1 MSELINQILEQI
13 QKESK
18 KNPLTD
24 LELSKL
30 LNCERAYVTKV
41 RKKYKVP
48 SRNER
53 YKRYLMES
61 LHESRSSNEPLNE
74 DQMIKL
80 LNEKGYTLTRYMSK
94 ELLKDFI
101 KDKSKRAGNPQIIEK
116 EGFEELIGID
126 ESLKNAVRLA
136 KSSIVFPGKGLPTL
150 LIGERGVGKWTIAKL
165 MYLYGKSVGKFLE
178 TMEFQEIHCA
188 DYSEQFDE
196 LKKLLENYLMKS
208 ARESNHRQPQ
218 FLLLE
223 EVDMIP
229 TSCKDVLLGY
239 LEEYNNTANDG
250 LEQVF
255 LVGTTIKSYDQSQ
268 ENRLL
273 SSFPIKIPIPNLEN
287 RSIEERLELVTAY
300 LKKQSLKLD
309 KSIVI
314 SKDALTAFLLYQ
326 PKGNIKGLHMD
337 LQMSLARSF
346 TSGLVL
352 KNNDLYVDLES
363 VGEEVKEGFLRGNAY
378 RETTHRMI
386 PAQGLRID
394 RKMEANTKKS
404 KGEAFTINNPFLI
417 HYESEK
423 NQDKNF
429 SYEETEPALS
439 VPQIGIL
446 VITHGNYGLKMV
458 EMALQLMGSIHA
470 KIKTIEMPLEKEI
483 DDIYDESVE
492 WVKELDQGKG
502 VLIMVDMG
510 SLNALTH
517 MITQETGVPIVGVD
531 RIDILLLMEAIRL
544 CSRPGM
550 TLPELRRLLT
560 DLKNGNFV
568 GPEYRK
574 QGFPIKKMIITT
586 CITGEGSAMF
596 LKQQLEK
603 SLKNLDVEI
612 LAMGV
617 FSTQGLFE
625 KVVQLKKTYDI
636 LFITGTVDPKVP
648 DIEFIFFDE
657 VMKKETIEKMKRKYV
672 SFKSKDPL
680 LKIDRNILFVNKKFK
695 EKMDVVT
702 FLCNKV
708 VEQGYTNKRYLDSV
722 LERMA
727 LAPLNMLDGSE
738 KGIVVI
744 HTASFDDVL
753 KTGLAVLTLEEP
765 IFWDQIW
772 VDVIFVLLVKDSS
785 IQIPMEFHTS
795 IVTNETVMT
804 NIRTARNKNELYEL
818 LFHRETT

>member
-13 QKESK
+13 QKESRT
-18 KNPLTD
+18 NPLTD

-41 RKKYKVP
+41 RKKHKIS

-53 YKRYLMES
+53 YKRYLMET
-61 LHESRSSNEPLNE
+61 LEELRLPYEQTNE
-74 DQMIKL
+74 DQLIKI
-80 LNEKGYTLTRYMSK
+80 LNQNGFTLTRYMSK
-94 ELLKDFI
+94 ELLKDLH
-101 KDKSKRAGNPQIIEK
+101 KTKSKKVKNAQALEE
-116 EGFEELIGID
+116 EGFEELIGIGD
-126 ESLKNAVRLA
+126 SLKNVVRLA
-136 KSSIVFPGKGLPTL
+136 KSSIIFPGKGLPTL
-150 LIGERGVGKWTIAKL
+150 LVGERGVGKWTIAKL

-178 TMEFQEIHCA
+178 TMEFHEIHCG
-188 DYSEQFDE
+188 DYSEQSEE
-196 LKKLLENYLMKS
+196 LRRLLESYLIKNTS
-208 ARESNHRQPQ
+208 EPNPRRPQ

-223 EVDMIP
+223 EVDLIP
-229 TSCKDVLLGY
+229 TSCKEVLLGY
-239 LEEYNNTANDG
+239 LEEYNNTVDDG

-287 RSIEERLELVTAY
+287 RSIKERLELVVAF
-300 LKKQSLKLD
+300 LKKQSTKLD

-352 KNNDLYVDLES
+352 KNDDLYVDLES
-363 VGEEVKEGFLRGNAY
+363 VGEEVKEGFLLGKAN
-378 RETTHRMI
+378 RETTHQMI
-386 PAQGLRID
+386 PAQGIRID
-394 RKMEANTKKS
+394 RKVETSTKKPKEES
-404 KGEAFTINNPFLI
+404 ATTSVPDLI
-417 HYESEK
+417 RKESEK
-423 NQDKNF
+423 VPVID
-429 SYEETEPALS
+429 SMTGDLESTRS
-439 VPQIGIL
+439 IPQIGIL

-458 EMALQLMGSIHA
+458 EMAMQLMGSIHA
-470 KIKTIEMPLEKEI
+470 KIQTIEMPLEKEI

-502 VLIMVDMG
+502 VLVMVDMG

-574 QGFPIKKMIITT
+574 QGFLIKKMIITT
-586 CITGEGSAMF
+586 CITGEGSALF

-617 FSTQGLFE
+617 FSSQGLFE

-657 VMKKETIEKMKRKYV
+657 VMKKETIEKMKRKYL
-672 SFKSKDPL
+672 SFKNRDPL

-708 VEQGYTNKRYLDSV
+708 AEQGYTDASYLDSV

-753 KTGLAVLTLEEP
+753 KTGLAVLTLAEP
-765 IFWDQIW
+765 IFWDQIR

-818 LFHRETT
+818 LYHRQTT